1 MRPLVLRMANF
12 LSSEEI
18 QTIINRSAPDI
29 KPSPVSLMDK
39 DIGKNA
45 TEFRTSQQVFLHH
58 QGSPLLLN
66 LESRVSEL
74 TGCPISHQETLQ
86 VLRYEKGQYYLPHL
100 DYWDPG
106 LRVSPFLPSLLLM
119 IAYYQSP
126 QEVKRSHAGH
136 KNRLSTVFWYLSN
149 ADGGHTAFPLA
160 PTRRPHISEILSE
173 PNSDPDRVYF
183 SRESEENHL
192 DHTLSCQ
199 YGLRIPPQV
208 GSAILFYSLLPNGL
222 GDQYS
227 QHAACAVNDGVKWAA
242 NKWVW
247 NKPL

>member
-1 MRPLVLRMANF
+1 MANF

-18 QTIINRSAPDI
+18 QTIIDKSAPDI

-45 TEFRTSQQVFLHH
+45 TEFRTSQQVFLQP

-66 LESRVSEL
+66 LESRVSDL
-74 TGCPISHQETLQ
+74 TGCPLSHQETLQ

-106 LRVSPFLPSLLLM
+106 LPSPPLAPPSPSS
-119 IAYYQSP
+119 AYYQSP
-126 QEVKRSHAGH
+126 LEVKRSHAGH

-160 PTRRPHISEILSE
+160 PTRRPHISEILPE

-183 SRESEENHL
+183 TRGSEETHL
-192 DHTLSCQ
+192 AHTMSCQ
-199 YGLRIPPQV
+199 YGLRVPPQV

-222 GDQYS
+222 GDSYS
-227 QHAACAVNDGVKWAA
+227 QHAACAVKDGVKWAA